1 MVTSLFLKDKQRI
14 AKNLIAKGDR
24 DKKFAKNWRLISLLN
39 VDSKIL
45 PKSLAEKLK
54 HVLPELCIL

>member
-14 AKNLIAKGDR
+14 AKNLIAKTDR

-39 VDSKIL
+39 VDTKIL
-45 PKSLAEKLK
+45 PNSLAEKLK